1 MTTKIKAGGKPMC
14 IFTTAELREAMENDG
29 KKGHKVRMEMIK
41 RGLLN
46 GQGKDLFELVE
57 DASTTTVEVESE

>member
-14 IFTTAELREAMENDG
+14 VFTTDELRDLMTKDG
-29 KKGHKVRMEMIK
+29 GRAKHKARMELIK

-46 GQGKDLFELVE
+46 GQGKDLFELVA
-57 DASTTTVEVESE
+57 DSDVTTVEA